1 MLKLESINYFKNYK
15 SIMIKFKECLQ
26 KIEDIDTS
34 SGLCLDVPTRWKST
48 FFIFKVFLN
57 TNRFFQIFTP
67 S

>member
-1 MLKLESINYFKNYK
+1 
-15 SIMIKFKECLQ
+15 MIKFKECLQ

>member
-1 MLKLESINYFKNYK
+1 
-15 SIMIKFKECLQ
+15 MIKFKECLQ

-67 S
+67 SWWELQVLPIRGGM